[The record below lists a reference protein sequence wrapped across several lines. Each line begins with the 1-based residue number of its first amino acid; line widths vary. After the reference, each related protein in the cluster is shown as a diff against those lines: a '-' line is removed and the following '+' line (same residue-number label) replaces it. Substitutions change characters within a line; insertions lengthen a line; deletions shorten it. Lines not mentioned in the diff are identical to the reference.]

1 MSLRQTIKNRLFR
14 LFGKEPEAVVV
25 SFLTG
30 DVSQSDAM
38 AADVRRLIPDRRH
51 IRVGM
56 QGANADVAVKG
67 HTTWAI
73 YSELKAR
80 LGKYRIGMAP
90 LLLSDSPALRPLRR
104 AAWLLAPR
112 KILAYNQRLQRHH
125 LQLRTLISSFL
136 FLRGVPLDRI
146 HLRPKWL
153 VPWKRDRS
161 LYPRTFADL
170 AGRPTSR
177 HRRRIAIL
185 TPYLPWPLSHGGAVR
200 IYNLLREAAS
210 DFDIFLFA
218 FRDTESDA
226 EVAPL
231 LDFCARVILVDKPRY
246 REPRWCTL
254 LPPEVHEFDSPTM
267 RRLWRRVCKEHDIG
281 LRQVEYTSL
290 ARYGGDILVEHDV
303 TFDLFTQI
311 HRRAR
316 ILSSWWDLFRWRRHE
331 RGIVQKFRRVVVMS
345 EKDAALLPGV
355 QTAIIN
361 NGVDLDRFLPTLEM
375 PGQRLLFVGSFR
387 HFPNILA
394 YRFFTEQVW
403 PLIYAGFPEVTLTVI
418 AGPDHLLPWREHTG
432 TPCPPDDPW
441 IEIHDF
447 VADVRPFYVEA
458 NIVIVPTTVSAGT
471 NLKVLEAM
479 AMERAVVSTPSGCA
493 GLGLEH
499 GKNVWIADGDK
510 AFAEG
515 VARLLNDPDLRT
527 RLAAA
532 ARRHVESS
540 FDWRS
545 LGTLQRGLYDELLPS
560 TLQIRAATHAD
571 LPEMERIQIACAEAS
586 HWPPERY
593 LAYTCRVAVQ
603 EGSVAGFLVSR
614 QNGPG
619 EREILNLA
627 VAPEYRRRGVGTALM
642 RDEIASASGGFFL
655 EVRESNTGAQELY
668 RRLGFRPAGKRPNYY
683 DDPPETAVVMRLQS

>member
-1 MSLRQTIKNRLFR
+1 MSLRQTIKIKLFR
-14 LFGKEPEAVVV
+14 LLGKEPEAVVV

-30 DVSQSDAM
+30 DVTQSDAM
-38 AADVRRLIPDRRH
+38 AADVRQLIPDRRH

-56 QGANADVAVKG
+56 QGANADLALKSNS
-67 HTTWAI
+67 TWAI

-90 LLLSDSPALRPLRR
+90 LLLGGSPALRPLRR

-112 KILAYNQRLQRHH
+112 KILAYNRRLEHHH
-125 LQLRTLISSFL
+125 LRLRTLISSFL

-161 LYPRTFADL
+161 IYPTNSTDL
-170 AGRPTSR
+170 PGRPTSP

-218 FRDTESDA
+218 FRDTETDA
-226 EVAPL
+226 DVAPL
-231 LDFCARVILVDKPRY
+231 LEFCARVILVDKPRY
-246 REPRWCTL
+246 REPRWSTL

-267 RRLWRRVCKEHDIG
+267 LWLWRSVSTKHDVG

-311 HRRAR
+311 HQRAR
-316 ILSSWWDLFRWRRHE
+316 ILSSWWDQIRWRRYEH
-331 RGIVQKFRRVVVMS
+331 RIVEKFRRVVVMS

-355 QTAIIN
+355 QTTVIN
-361 NGVDLDRFLPTLEM
+361 NGVDLDRFRPTLEM

-387 HFPNILA
+387 HFPNIVA

-403 PLIYAGFPEVTLTVI
+403 PLIYASFREVTLTVI
-418 AGPDHLLPWREHTG
+418 AGPDHLLHWREHTG

-447 VADVRPFYVEA
+447 IADVRPFYVEA
-458 NIVIVPTTVSAGT
+458 NIVIVPTTISAGT
-471 NLKVLEAM
+471 NLKVLEGM

-493 GLGLEH
+493 GLGLNH
-499 GKNVWIADGDK
+499 GENVWIADGDR

-527 RLAAA
+527 RLATT
-532 ARRHVESS
+532 ARRHVQRS
-540 FDWRS
+540 FDWHS
-545 LGTLQRGLYDELLPS
+545 LGTLQRNLYDDLLPS
-560 TLQIRAATHAD
+560 RLQIRAATPGD
-571 LPEMERIQIACAEAS
+571 LPEMELIQIACAEAS

-603 EGSVAGFLVSR
+603 DGSVAGFLVSR

-627 VAPEYRRRGVGTALM
+627 VASDYRRRGVGTALM
-642 RDEIASASGGFFL
+642 RDEIASAPGNFFL

-668 RRLGFRPAGKRPNYY
+668 RRLGFNAAGKRPHYY
-683 DDPPETAVVMRLQS
+683 DDPPETAVVMRLKS